1 MFENCEDSLF
11 NDRITIKSQQ
21 RFKSDHHRIYTEEV
35 NKMAVSSNDDKRLQ
49 TYDRITTYPY
59 GTPAIKVCELDI
71 LPNEKAKRLLCTINW
86 WVICNIWV
94 AIRIKIWHKTFVGI
108 LTSKI
113 AGECIL

>member
-1 MFENCEDSLF
+1 MNIKKRKERKKWIIKRELMFENCEDSLF
-11 NDRITIKSQQ
+11 NDRITLKSQQ

-71 LPNEKAKRLLCTINW
+71 LPNEKAKRLLCTIN
-86 WVICNIWV
+86 
-94 AIRIKIWHKTFVGI
+94 
-108 LTSKI
+108 
-113 AGECIL
+113 